1 MRSTI
6 ILLVLFPML
15 IQSCRFEKDYNPT
28 SHLSVPRQDEMMDK
42 IIRYMAKPPEGI
54 SFEERFYKG
63 YDNHYQDQK
72 RIHRLDAYYIDD
84 QTHYFMVSR
93 IAPSLTEK
101 RVAIAGKLMLDD
113 QGNISYYEEVFRTW
127 KMQPDTLSIRSAL
140 LFDKMVRAEDLTR
153 YYTSHTGNTDY
164 IEFPD
169 ERTYF
174 DVEKRMWRTK

>member
-1 MRSTI
+1 
-6 ILLVLFPML
+6 
-15 IQSCRFEKDYNPT
+15 
-28 SHLSVPRQDEMMDK
+28 MMDK

-63 YDNHYQDQK
+63 YDDHYQDQK

-93 IAPSLTEK
+93 VAPSLTEK

-113 QGNISYYEEVFRTW
+113 QGNVSYYEEVFRTW
-127 KMQPDTLSIRSAL
+127 KMQPDTLNTRSAY
-140 LFDKMVRAEDLTR
+140 LFDKMVRTEDLTR
-153 YYTSHTGNTDY
+153 YYTSRTGKPDF

-169 ERTYF
+169 DRTYF
-174 DVEKRMWRTK
+174 DVERRIWRTK

>member
-1 MRSTI
+1 M
-6 ILLVLFPML
+6 
-15 IQSCRFEKDYNPT
+15 
-28 SHLSVPRQDEMMDK
+28 SHLTVVKQDEIMDK

-63 YDNHYQDQK
+63 YDDHYLDQR

-93 IAPSLTEK
+93 VAPSLTEK
-101 RVAIAGKLMLDD
+101 RVAIGGKLMLD
-113 QGNISYYEEVFRTW
+113 GNGKLSYYEEVFRTW
-127 KMQPDTLSIRSAL
+127 KMPPDTLSTRSAF
-140 LFDKMVRAEDLTR
+140 LFDKMVSGEDLTP
-153 YYTSHTGNTDY
+153 YYSSHSGNADY

-169 ERTYF
+169 DRTYF